1 MKFIDMELKI
11 LKSWLFFQTIFLWT
25 FKQQLV
31 HEIQCLF
38 VAEFTL
44 PIRSVRYNYIL
55 YINLILHVVL
65 ANYHLIN

>member
-25 FKQQLV
+25 FKQQFV